1 MGRVGD
7 FLVRADTELVEE
19 MRAGC
24 CQECGHALH
33 LNSFPRKGRGTPLEW
48 AEHFNRRLSFD
59 CAVCSKRHTPASVR
73 VLDRRV
79 YVGFAV
85 VLSCAVRTGLT
96 GFRVKALKQWIEAP
110 RRTLERRCTWWSEI
124 FAQSVFFKAAR
135 GGFQPGT
142 IADATLPGSLLLSFE
157 GADLTE
163 RLRGLRRFLAPFR
176 RATLTHPP
184 ARFRGPDP
192 H

>member
-1 MGRVGD
+1 MCHTIRLDSRFVD
-7 FLVRADTELVEE
+7 FLVRADKELAEE
-19 MRAGC
+19 MRAAR

-33 LNSFPRKGRGTPLEW
+33 LNSFPRKGRGIPPEW

-59 CAVCSKRHTPASVR
+59 CPVCSKRHTPASVR
-73 VLDRRV
+73 FLDRRV
-79 YVGFAV
+79 YVSFAV

-96 GFRVKALKQWIEAP
+96 GFRVKALNQWIEVP
-110 RRTLERRCTWWSEI
+110 RRTLERWCSWWSEI

-135 GGFQPGT
+135 GEFQPGT

-163 RLRGLRRFLAPFR
+163 RLWGLLRFLAPLSAR
-176 RATLTHPP
+176 R
-184 ARFRGPDP
+184 
-192 H
+192 